1 MILQLEM
8 LTVPQLFSGYKR
20 QAGVW
25 FFLLLN
31 SLDKTKAA
39 PLHEGVSK
47 DPTLISFV
55 SYTCT
60 AQKVSFQYE
69 HNFSR

>member
-31 SLDKTKAA
+31 SLDKTKAP

-55 SYTCT
+55 S
-60 AQKVSFQYE
+60 
-69 HNFSR
+69 